1 MFLFAG
7 LGELENSSVIVLIKP
22 YVDRGQAHT
31 PIIHICV
38 YLELVVYFFPFE
50 AHFLSDHTYT

>member
-7 LGELENSSVIVLIKP
+7 LGAVESSSIIVPIKP

-31 PIIHICV
+31 PVVLMCV
-38 YLELVVYFFPFE
+38 SV
-50 AHFLSDHTYT
+50 